1 MNGFEPEYFRKVK
14 FSEAQVRAFLKNAFR
29 DLDIASKDAFP
40 EVRFMFAYQA
50 LVKAGIA
57 YLAKSG
63 VKARAVPG
71 HHLKTLDKLGEL
83 LKDPDVSTLG
93 NAMRM
98 KRNEDLYG
106 DGGFIS
112 EKEAD
117 EYLEFV
123 RSVLSKVKKALGHGL

>member
-1 MNGFEPEYFRKVK
+1 MSGFEPEYFKKVK
-14 FSEAQVRAFLKNAFR
+14 FSDTQVQSFLKNAFR
-29 DLDIASKDAFP
+29 DLGIAAKDAFP

-57 YLAKSG
+57 YLAMSG
-63 VKARAVPG
+63 VKVRAVPG
-71 HHLKTLDKLGEL
+71 HHLKTLGKLGEL
-83 LKDPDVSTLG
+83 LKDPDVSALG

-123 RSVLSKVKKALGHGL
+123 RSVLEKIKKHIQ

>member
-1 MNGFEPEYFRKVK
+1 MNGFEPEYFKKTV
-14 FSEAQVRAFLKNAFR
+14 FTQVQVSSFLRNAFR
-29 DLDIASKDAFP
+29 DLNIASKDSFP
-40 EVRFMFAYQA
+40 EVRFMFSYQA

-63 VKARAVPG
+63 VKVRTVSG
-71 HHLKTLDKLGEL
+71 HHLKVLDKLGEL
-83 LKDPDVSTLG
+83 LKDPDVSALG

-123 RSVLSKVKKALGHGL
+123 RSVLE

>member
-1 MNGFEPEYFRKVK
+1 MRRISQRN
-14 FSEAQVRAFLKNAFR
+14 VRDDKWDMQSRR
-29 DLDIASKDAFP
+29 DLTPLKDAFP

-63 VKARAVPG
+63 VKVRAVPG

-83 LKDPDVSTLG
+83 LKDADISTLG
-93 NAMRM
+93 NTMRM

-106 DGGFIS
+106 DGEYIS

-123 RSVLSKVKKALGHGL
+123 RSTLEKVKKAIGRDL